1 MKKIKY
7 SEERFMVILWDLYR
21 KTTNGETIIQYG
33 EFCRNHQITNAMFP
47 ILVKHKVLHS
57 EKLRGP
63 GKGKKSNVYTWATIP
78 PNIHMAKKLMDE
90 IKKNSK
96 EANEKYRER
105 KLNEKQLLELP
116 QVPDYEV
123 IDMQPTTMNPV
134 YEIKQGT
141 VDAEDFKKYDIKIP
155 MSETPFIANPVTIS
169 TDPPKNENLSL
180 SGMHKPKSQKSI
192 SIVWGLISIKW

>member
-1 MKKIKY
+1 
-7 SEERFMVILWDLYR
+7 MVILWDLYR

-105 KLNEKQLLELP
+105 KLNEKQ
-116 QVPDYEV
+116 QYEV
-123 IDMQPTTMNPV
+123 VDLIPTPINPV
-134 YEIKQGT
+134 YEITNTPDLVVNTPELSK
-141 VDAEDFKKYDIKIP
+141 EDYVINVPIGQN
-155 MSETPFIANPVTIS
+155 SVSNNVT
-169 TDPPKNENLSL
+169 LSSDTSKDEKLRL
-180 SGMHKPKSQKSI
+180 SGRNKANTQKSI
-192 SIVWGLISIKW
+192 SILWGLISIKW